1 MPTLMLQQV
10 HMSEQN
16 SYMAKNFQQYGLA
29 ETCLII
35 LIQLWDQFYDSHQ
48 FYCNMTFNDIW
59 VLKFHLQENCHGKEP
74 EWKGMSDY
82 SEPQVCVHSEKKIS
96 SC

>member
-59 VLKFHLQENCHGKEP
+59 VLKFHLRENCHGKEP